1 MRQAKWNWFRSLGG
15 LHTVAVVP
23 RQALFSAFSIV
34 PDLRGERSRDRTESD
49 SHALL
54 ASTKGCPK
62 WPFFDVRAESGGQ
75 PERASH
81 RAHLAIL
88 C

>member
-1 MRQAKWNWFRSLGG
+1 MQLPSLTWR
-15 LHTVAVVP
+15 LYTVAVAP
-23 RQALFSAFSIV
+23 RQTLFGAFSISIV
-34 PDLRGERSRDRTESD
+34 PDLRRQCSRDRTESD

-54 ASTKGCPK
+54 ARTKVCPK
-62 WPFFDVRAESGGQ
+62 WPFFDVRAKFGGQ

-81 RAHLAIL
+81 RAHLAVL